1 MRNILL
7 HISLLLALTLVLP
20 SCGRTPGGVLTI
32 NEMADLI
39 VDLQLADAYIDSHS
53 MEYESDSSMMV
64 IKQSIFK
71 KHGITQ
77 EDYDSSLVWYAHN
90 MEDYNKAYDK
100 AVNKLKE
107 RYDKLDPKDNSQ
119 PSDIMAGP
127 AGAPTHNTTPRAGG
141 PNGKHLKHLKT
152 DISGDSVELWKGQHD
167 YMLTAGFRRGFI
179 SFDIP
184 PDANKQPGDRY
195 QLSYKLLR
203 GGNDFKVSLNI
214 DYSDGGTVQITR
226 GTNSDGWVSLD
237 IQSDTSRLVRRIYG
251 YVSYDMKRGRVAYVD
266 SLSLMRTRINK
277 SNYGL
282 IHVQRTLERRK

>member
-1 MRNILL
+1 MY
-7 HISLLLALTLVLP
+7 
-20 SCGRTPGGVLTI
+20 G
-32 NEMADLI
+32 
-39 VDLQLADAYIDSHS
+39 VDLMDAEGPD
-53 MEYESDSSMMV
+53 V
-64 IKQSIFK
+64 IWKI
-71 KHGITQ
+71 
-77 EDYDSSLVWYAHN
+77 
-90 MEDYNKAYDK
+90 
-100 AVNKLKE
+100 
-107 RYDKLDPKDNSQ
+107 
-119 PSDIMAGP
+119 
-127 AGAPTHNTTPRAGG
+127 

-152 DISGDSVELWKGQHD
+152 DINGDSVELWKGQHD

-237 IQSDTSRLVRRIYG
+237 IQSDTTRLVRRIYG